1 MVNGVKKNWY
11 VDGCSK
17 YVSYYYVV
25 CFFWVWLKCKL
36 LMLLIGD
43 LEFGVFDFY
52 VFKSI
57 FFCINSNIKSKILFV
72 F

>member
-43 LEFGVFDFY
+43 LEFGVFDF
-52 VFKSI
+52 
-57 FFCINSNIKSKILFV
+57 
-72 F
+72 